1 MERASEDLEHSGAF
15 NKEEILETLG
25 LIVMADSVRWD
36 YIREFLQEDQGCEL
50 VPVAASYFKRHKRDE
65 ELTSPERFIASGHG
79 KKTAG
84 FVSVTIQNDHLVV
97 CRIGQR
103 QKMANGAGEKFRE
116 YAEAVMERR
125 TVLGIAATDEPLQ
138 LNTGD

>member
-1 MERASEDLEHSGAF
+1 MSKFVRRETVRKCAIHQTIMERASEDLEHSGAF

-65 ELTSPERFIASGHG
+65 ELICRSCYGTPHGSRHSRDRRAPTTQYRRLECGPALTRCGAS
-79 KKTAG
+79 
-84 FVSVTIQNDHLVV
+84 L
-97 CRIGQR
+97 
-103 QKMANGAGEKFRE
+103 
-116 YAEAVMERR
+116 
-125 TVLGIAATDEPLQ
+125 ATLWR
-138 LNTGD
+138 